1 MPDSP
6 LLDTPLTDA
15 DPDARI
21 SVAIGLTR
29 PIPLGSRVVAAVVEG
44 ATGFLARKGFELTA
58 VGRQTI
64 VVTGPVRLFEAVFQS
79 RLGQRAIANAWNCSS
94 RVERIVVKPAVWDRY
109 DELKGLVSDITV
121 ERAHIYLAAPD
132 PCVALP
138 PRVPRPWATL
148 GDPFDQVSAQPPPV
162 HGFRCIDVLADVPKL
177 LRAEKAHS
185 DGFLGQGIRVAMID
199 TGFAHGHPFFAGNY
213 QSKVCLAPLLDP
225 ANTEFDVDR
234 KGHGTAQSANL
245 FAIAPKVELIGIKL
259 SHDQEVD
266 DTPLLAPFLAAL
278 KHQPHIVSIS
288 LAYDLAD
295 EQSRE
300 PQTVLRSDLK
310 PLEREIG
317 HAVAAGIIVVAGSG
331 NGHFGFPAQMREVI
345 AVGGVYAE
353 DDKLRASDFA
363 SAFKSA
369 IYPGRDVPDCC
380 GLVGEAPDGRYIVLP
395 LPPGSS
401 MDREF
406 AAGSTGADRAD
417 STKPDD
423 GWAVFSGTSA
433 ATPQVAGVC
442 ALMLS
447 ANPNLKPADVLR
459 ILRAT
464 ARPVGTGSASVLSV
478 PPQGMAM
485 KGKDATG
492 AGLVDASAAVDQA
505 RAEIRPS
512 GATPLGV

>member
-1 MPDSP
+1 MADSFAP
-6 LLDTPLTDA
+6 VALISDA
-15 DPDARI
+15 DPEALI
-21 SVAIGLTR
+21 SVAIGLTH
-29 PIPLGSRVVAAVVEG
+29 PIALESRDVASMVER
-44 ATGFLARKGFELTA
+44 ATDFLEKEGFALTA
-58 VGRQTI
+58 LGRQTI
-64 VVTGPVRLFEAVFQS
+64 VVTGPVRLFEQVFKS
-79 RLGQRAIANAWNCSS
+79 KLGQRSIANAWNCSS
-94 RVERIVVKPAVWDRY
+94 RVDRIVVEPAVWRQY
-109 DELKGLVSDITV
+109 EALESFVADITV
-121 ERAHIYLAAPD
+121 ERTHIYLAAPD

-138 PRVPRPWATL
+138 PRVPRPWSTL
-148 GDPFDQVSAQPPPV
+148 GNPFAAVSALPPPV
-162 HGFRCIDVLADVPKL
+162 QGFRCIDVLADVPRL
-177 LRAEKAHS
+177 LRAEKAHA
-185 DGFLGQGIRVAMID
+185 DGVLGEGIRVVMID
-199 TGFAHGHPFFAGNY
+199 TGFAHGHPFFVGKY

-259 SHDQEVD
+259 SHDQDVD

-300 PQTVLRSDLK
+300 PETVLRSDLK

-317 HAVAAGIIVVAGSG
+317 HAVAAGIIVVAGAG
-331 NGHFGFPAQMREVI
+331 NGHFGFPAQMPEVI
-345 AVGGVYAE
+345 AVGGVFAE
-353 DDKLRASDFA
+353 DEDLRASDFA

-369 IYPGRDVPDCC
+369 IYAGRNVPDCC

-406 AAGSTGADRAD
+406 AAGSAAPDRAD

-447 ANPNLKPADVLR
+447 VNPDLKPADVLR

-464 ARPVGTGSASVLSV
+464 ARPVATGSASALSV
-478 PPQGMAM
+478 PPNGTAM
-485 KGKDATG
+485 EGEDATG
-492 AGLVDASAAVDQA
+492 AGLVDASAAVDRA
-505 RAEIRPS
+505 RAEIRPP
-512 GATPLGV
+512 GAIPPDV

>member
-1 MPDSP
+1 MADSFARI
-6 LLDTPLTDA
+6 TPLADA

-21 SVAIGLTR
+21 SVAIGLAL
-29 PIPLGSRVVAAVVEG
+29 PIALESRAVAMMVEG
-44 ATGFLARKGFELTA
+44 ATRFLEKQGFELTA

-64 VVTGPVRLFEAVFQS
+64 VVTGPVRRFEKVFQS
-79 RLGQRAIANAWNCSS
+79 KLGQRAIANAWNCSS
-94 RVERIVVKPAVWDRY
+94 RVERIVVVPAVWRQY
-109 DELKGLVSDITV
+109 EALESFVADITV

-138 PRVPRPWATL
+138 ARVPRPWSTL
-148 GDPFDQVSAQPPPV
+148 GNPFAAVSARPPPV
-162 HGFRCIDVLADVPKL
+162 QGFRCIDVLTDVPKL
-177 LRAEKAHS
+177 LRAEKAHT
-185 DGFLGQGIRVAMID
+185 DGFLGQGIRVVMID

-245 FAIAPKVELIGIKL
+245 FAVAPKVEMIGIKL

-295 EQSRE
+295 EQSRQPE
-300 PQTVLRSDLK
+300 TVLRSDLK
-310 PLEREIG
+310 PLEREIR
-317 HAVAAGIIVVAGSG
+317 HAVEAGIIVVSGSG
-331 NGHFGFPAQMREVI
+331 NGHFGFPAQMPEVI

-353 DDKLRASDFA
+353 DQSLRASDFA

-369 IYPGRDVPDCC
+369 IYPARNVPDCC

-406 AAGSTGADRAD
+406 AAGSTAADRAD
-417 STKPDD
+417 STKADD

-464 ARPVGTGSASVLSV
+464 ARPVDTGSASALSV
-478 PPQGMAM
+478 PPQGTAM

-505 RAEIRPS
+505 RAEIRPPGASPS
-512 GATPLGV
+512 GV